1 MKKPENLNFEEYA
14 VLISCESAIQAETGG
29 DLGYGSDVELNGL
42 SKRQIAGF
50 LSQLVQKGYIV
61 IDEYRDRMM
70 TLTAKGEQLLRE

>member
-14 VLISCESAIQAETGG
+14 VLVMCERAIQTETAG
-29 DLGYGSDVELNGL
+29 DFGYGSDVELNGL